1 MKYIDQDKQKIDEQ
15 KIKSNKIRN
24 DIIKGMLPFI
34 IVMLIELFFKLING
48 GLLTVLYTNSNSFVF
63 SILIGYLLYAILL
76 SFTKKNTNAIRMIC
90 IIGFTLLLVNQ
101 IKLEY
106 TGQPIYF
113 SDINFLGQ
121 VSGLATIVSSTVLYM
136 VLQYLFG
143 FIILA
148 VILIVIMKWAKRHDF
163 VFSNQ
168 KARITVCTLSIIV
181 IVILFNPIGKAK
193 NLYLKLFFD
202 VDNYTDYNSYTNDY
216 SYYLQHTLLSG
227 MYGVMLNN
235 TFTQPPDYNNQEI
248 ENIIQKSANNQ
259 KNQNLGKPNI
269 ILLFSEAFWD
279 IEQLEEV
286 TMNKSVTSNFNRLKE
301 EGQCIE
307 LLSCAYGGMSENV
320 AFELLTGGNLNYFTK
335 GYIPVMSLYKR
346 KNSDKIPSIVKELK
360 SNNYYSKIV
369 FGKDY
374 YGSKN
379 AFQKM
384 GFDQYL
390 ELQQTPDNAKG
401 EGISDEYMT
410 DLIIQELE
418 NKKEDKPIFYMAE
431 TIQNHMPYTKDKYQ
445 NYDIQIENSNLGEE
459 TNETLNSYAQG
470 IYDADKQLNRLY
482 EYVKQYNEPT
492 ILIFLGDHLP
502 YLYTKKGKNAIEYL
516 EFFNTSEELE
526 NIYRQY
532 NTQALILANYEIKQE
547 EVPKNLSNDLLLTYI
562 INNMDIEISNYYK
575 WLYSTIQEL
584 PAYNRS
590 LALDKEGNKYSIKNL
605 TNQMEIIYSHREKIQ
620 YKFFIEAK

>member
-1 MKYIDQDKQKIDEQ
+1 MKYINQDKQKINEQ
-15 KIKSNKIRN
+15 KIKSAKIRN
-24 DIIKGMLPFI
+24 DIINGMLPFI
-34 IVMLIELFFKLING
+34 IVMLIECFFKLING

-76 SFTKKNTNAIRMIC
+76 SFTKRNANAIQMIC
-90 IIGFTLLLVNQ
+90 IIGFTLLLINQ
-101 IKLEY
+101 IKIVY

-121 VSGLATIVSSTVLYM
+121 VSGLATIVSSTILYM

-143 FIILA
+143 FVILA
-148 VILIVIMKWAKRHDF
+148 VMFIMIIKWGKKHDF
-163 VFSNQ
+163 EFSNK
-168 KARITVCTLSIIV
+168 KARITVFTLSII
-181 IVILFNPIGKAK
+181 IITILFNPIGKTK

-202 VDNYTDYNSYTNDY
+202 IDNYTDYNSYTNDF

-235 TFTQPPDYNNQEI
+235 TFTEPQNYNNQEI
-248 ENIIQKSANNQ
+248 ENIIQKSVKNE

-286 TMNKSVTSNFNRLKE
+286 TMNKPVTSNFNRLKQ

-320 AFELLTGGNLNYFTK
+320 AFELLTGGSLNYFTK

-346 KNSDKIPSIVKELK
+346 KNSNKLPSIVKELK

-384 GFDQYL
+384 GFDEYL
-390 ELQQTPDNAKG
+390 ELEQTPDNTKG

-410 DLIIQELE
+410 DLIIQEFE
-418 NKKEDKPIFYMAE
+418 NKSDDKPIFYMVE

-459 TNETLNSYAQG
+459 IKETLNSYAQG

-482 EYVKQYNEPT
+482 EYVKQYEEPT

-526 NIYRQY
+526 NIHRQY

-547 EVPKNLSNDLLLTYI
+547 EMPQILSNDLLLTYI

-584 PAYNRS
+584 PAYNRY
-590 LALDKEGNKYSIKNL
+590 LGIDKKGNKYYIKDL
-605 TNQMEIIYSHREKIQ
+605 TNEMKTIYSYREKMQ